1 MEISHNKD
9 QLGLNEAGYIKGNQ
23 TVFCKYSSCGN
34 LRGNVG
40 PVTGQEGLEE
50 CLAKSA

>member
-1 MEISHNKD
+1 MEISEDKG
-9 QLGLNEAGYIKGNQ
+9 QLGLNEAGHIKGNW

-50 CLAKSA
+50 CLAKGA